1 MGVYFCD
8 KKLPDV
14 DVEIFSEIK
23 LKSLENHAFRRN
35 SISKKVFKAF
45 DIQIIFFLIKKQKW
59 NFADFPKDFKARRY
73 SKRDIY
79 RANQLMRIFKM
90 ARISEKYQLRKTS
103 YNGQLCLK

>member
-23 LKSLENHAFRRN
+23 LKSLENHAFEE
-35 SISKKVFKAF
+35 IPKVFKAF
-45 DIQIIFFLIKKQKW
+45 EIQIIFFLIKKQKW

-79 RANQLMRIFKM
+79 RANQLMWIFKM
-90 ARISEKYQLRKTS
+90 ARISEKYQLRKAS
-103 YNGQLCLK
+103 YNGQLWLK